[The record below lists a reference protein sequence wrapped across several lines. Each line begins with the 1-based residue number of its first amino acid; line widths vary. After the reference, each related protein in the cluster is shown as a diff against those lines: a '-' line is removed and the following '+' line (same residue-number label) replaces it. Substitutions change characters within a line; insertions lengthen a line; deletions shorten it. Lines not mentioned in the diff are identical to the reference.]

1 MIPDLY
7 QHPNATQQ
15 LENWSS
21 TMATQTRHAENLT
34 GVSNLSYDLMTIL
47 TNKLEGITAIEGYK
61 QDAQGDDEVLQCFER
76 LQEQDRKN
84 IEQLKSLL
92 SSRFTK

>member
-1 MIPDLY
+1 MIPDPY

-61 QDAQGDDEVLQCFER
+61 QDAQGDHEVLQCFES
-76 LQEQDRKN
+76 LQEQDRKT
-84 IEQLKSLL
+84 IEQLRSLL